1 MGFEK
6 AMENYLPNDIIY
18 RPKSGFGAPLRRWM
32 RVELR
37 ELLGDLLSL
46 DSINRRGLFNAN
58 AIQELIIANHQGKVD
73 ASYTLFSILCIEIWC
88 RSFVD

>member
-1 MGFEK
+1 MCIRDR
-6 AMENYLPNDIIY
+6 ENYLPNDIIH

-46 DSINRRGLFNAN
+46 DSVNRRGLFKAS
-58 AIQELIIANHQGKVD
+58 AIQDLIIANQQGKVD